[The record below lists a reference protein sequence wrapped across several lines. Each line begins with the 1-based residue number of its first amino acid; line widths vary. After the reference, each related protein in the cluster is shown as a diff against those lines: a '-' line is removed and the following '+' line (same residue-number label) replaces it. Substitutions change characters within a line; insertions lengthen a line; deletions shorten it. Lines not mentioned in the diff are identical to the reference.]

1 MEKNTVNYWLYEGS
15 IVTLAPVL
23 DRSVNILMF
32 RDPEGMEYNILVN
45 RTWLDEDQTLE
56 QFCEQQINTMR
67 NSLPA
72 FEMDGKLLTHEI
84 GPARLPVVQVSN
96 RFLQDGKKFKQVQSL
111 IKLPWHAIS
120 NPANRAIIM
129 FTLSTE
135 TEFTEFQ
142 RKHYVQVI
150 NSFNPEA
157 TMLKNI

>member
-32 RDPEGMEYNILVN
+32 RGPEGMEYNILVN

-111 IKLPWHAIS
+111 IKLPWHAIR